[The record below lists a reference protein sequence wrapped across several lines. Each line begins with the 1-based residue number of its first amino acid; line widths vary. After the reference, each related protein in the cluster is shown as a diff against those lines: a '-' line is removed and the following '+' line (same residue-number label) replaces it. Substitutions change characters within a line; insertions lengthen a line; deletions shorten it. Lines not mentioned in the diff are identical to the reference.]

1 MKKRIGWLLFSIL
14 LLGCS
19 NGGSDGDE
27 ATMSKEFINVI
38 QDVELLGDG
47 DSQQIEVKAN
57 VNWNISKDADW
68 LSVSP
73 TSSNK
78 TEMVTL
84 SAPQNTTG
92 SERFTIL
99 IISGGNDI
107 KRRVLVTQGKPAD
120 KSNSLVPEQDDNM
133 PPS

>member
-1 MKKRIGWLLFSIL
+1 MKKRIEWLLISIL

-19 NGGSDGDE
+19 SGGSDGDTT
-27 ATMSKEFINVI
+27 TMSKDFINVI

-57 VNWNISKDADW
+57 VNWTISKDADW

-73 TSSNK
+73 TSGTK
-78 TEMVTL
+78 TEIVTL
-84 SAPQNTTG
+84 TAPKNSTG
-92 SERFTIL
+92 SERYTFL
-99 IISGGNDI
+99 NISGGNDI

-120 KSNSLVPEQDDNM
+120 TSNTLVPEQDDNM